1 MLLRDKDKKALE
13 FFIKYFYG
21 CCAILQQQVS
31 EAISFSSS
39 PCRIALICSLAWCSL
54 GLECNN
60 YFTGIKCCSVTLL
73 LLFRPTT
80 LPSNQQ
86 LSIASHDSVF
96 KLMERENRVFHSF
109 IPLPLHAITQTL
121 FCIPSENYLL
131 FNWASNTLKR
141 YVLLL
146 LQFVMI

>member
-31 EAISFSSS
+31 EAISSSS
-39 PCRIALICSLAWCSL
+39 PPCRIALICSLAWCSL

-121 FCIPSENYLL
+121 FLHTFRKLSFIQLS
-131 FNWASNTLKR
+131 
-141 YVLLL
+141 
-146 LQFVMI
+146 

>member
-1 MLLRDKDKKALE
+1 MLLRDKDKTLE

-31 EAISFSSS
+31 EAISSSS
-39 PCRIALICSLAWCSL
+39 PPCRIALICSLAWCSL

-109 IPLPLHAITQTL
+109 IPPSFTCDYTDTF